1 MYQDFKYVLY
11 HETIAAIE
19 KIDISQGKEE
29 HRIIM
34 IW

>member
-19 KIDISQGKEE
+19 KIDISQGKG
-29 HRIIM
+29 RNTVSL
-34 IW
+34 